1 MSVTSEVPLEDDSIS
16 SGVSEET
23 VQQRYSAFYVM
34 GIGLFVLVFVYLAS
48 VRLAEHAL
56 SIEFQERVDR
66 AVEVDDFDLP
76 VIQQIQTRIDHAVRN
91 SKWVRWGGLRV
102 TTLVLAQDGLTW
114 LYVDGHAERPPPQGL
129 APTDLLAEWMQLLP
143 AKAEVSTS
151 LPHNA
156 LIANSILIV
165 YASVLLQVVYRSHR
179 RATHFETARLNDA
192 FAARN
197 EAARRAAEIE
207 TELAK
212 TRSRLSEIE
221 PKEREQGEELEALQR
236 EREDL
241 HRKLASLAA
250 REESLRS
257 QADHAVDLGLEV
269 RALEDLLEEATIDL
283 ESKDGE
289 IGRLE
294 LSLKKASKTSDKLQS
309 SKAKATESFAR
320 RLRTLYK
327 TIEVDDRAVAD
338 IMALGDETLRLK
350 AEESLK
356 RLADEADNVAVRR
369 KVGGLPEHVQVFEL
383 GFAGKGRIYYARGK
397 SHRFRILCVGAKN
410 TQSSNLDYLAR
421 LPREEFN

>member
-1 MSVTSEVPLEDDSIS
+1 MSVTSEVPLEDESIS

-23 VQQRYSAFYVM
+23 VRERYSAFYVM
-34 GIGLFVLVFVYLAS
+34 CVGLIFIVMAYLAS

-56 SIEFQERVDR
+56 GLEFQQRVNR
-66 AVEVDDFDLP
+66 AVEVDDFD
-76 VIQQIQTRIDHAVRN
+76 VSVVQQIQNRIDEAVRD

-129 APTDLLAEWMQLLP
+129 DPTDLLEEWMKLLP
-143 AKAEVSTS
+143 AKAEVTTS

-156 LIANSILIV
+156 LIANSILFV
-165 YASVLLQVVYRSHR
+165 YASVLLRVVYRSHR

-192 FAARN
+192 LMARN

-221 PKEREQGEELEALQR
+221 PKEREQGEEVEALQR

-241 HRKLASLAA
+241 HRKLTALAA

-257 QADHAVDLGLEV
+257 RADHAVNLGQEV

-283 ESKDGE
+283 ESMDGE

-294 LSLKKASKTSDKLQS
+294 VSLRKAFKTSGKLQS
-309 SKAKATESFAR
+309 SKAKAAEALAHRF
-320 RLRTLYK
+320 RTLYK
-327 TIEVDDRAVAD
+327 TIEVDERAVAD
-338 IMALGDETLRLK
+338 IMVLGDETLRLK

-356 RLADEADNVAVRR
+356 RLTDEADNVAVRR

-397 SHRFRILCVGAKN
+397 SRRFRILCVGAKN
-410 TQSSNLDYLAR
+410 TQSADLDYLAR